1 MHLHGGNSRLFIR
14 IVGFFLGTKAKKGG
28 KLACMLIER
37 GTESV
42 TLQRIFQLALDV
54 FQPVRE
60 LQHVL
65 FFVLLEYL
73 QLNVKGFIPDSPQL
87 LEIGKGRMKK
97 FN

>member
-1 MHLHGGNSRLFIR
+1 MHLQGSNSRLFIH
-14 IVGFFLGTKAKKGG
+14 IVVFFSWDKGKKGG
-28 KLACMLIER
+28 KLACILIER
-37 GTESV
+37 GTEGV

-87 LEIGKGRMKK
+87 LQMGKGRIKK
-97 FN
+97 